1 MRRLRRTVPAVL
13 LALLPQL
20 SLLGGG
26 AFCLSGAPERP
37 SAAAVAAP
45 VHEHAGGPAHDESP
59 RDSGPVHCAMAM
71 SCATVGVLA
80 EASAPVASA
89 PPSPVRIVSTDEF
102 APLSFRGAPEPPPPR
117 A

>member
-1 MRRLRRTVPAVL
+1 LQDDAMRRLRRTVPAVL

-26 AFCLSGAPERP
+26 AFCLS
-37 SAAAVAAP
+37 AVQAHAAP

-59 RDSGPVHCAMAM
+59 RESGPLHCAMAM
-71 SCATVGVLA
+71 SCLAIGVLA
-80 EASAPVASA
+80 EPSAPVASA
-89 PPSPVRIVSTDEF
+89 PPSPVRVVSTDEF